1 MVPLCLSNFFS
12 SRFRV
17 PPILGGCWHPF
28 IHEKKRGEG
37 RKRAS
42 HYFRWC
48 ICHGRPCRRYLS
60 REWAAEFR
68 DSLIIAARIGRS
80 PYNWNGWHRLIRPW
94 WRTWN
99 ASICDPSTHLS
110 FRLMDSSTSFFSSSN
125 STQES
130 QPTVDGRLF
139 SLIAFPFAGVVL
151 FFCFFLSRPVS
162 RRSMSPSGGGS
173 SLDAILPLGFF
184 FAATSPCA
192 ERSHCDFVAWRT

>member
-1 MVPLCLSNFFS
+1 MPFAQRYARSSMVKILSFLWYLYAWVIFS
-12 SRFRV
+12 AVAFV
-17 PPILGGCWHPF
+17 FHQYWAGVD
-28 IHEKKRGEG
+28 IHLFMKKKRGEG

-151 FFCFFLSRPVS
+151 FFVFFCLGPSRVVRC
-162 RRSMSPSGGGS
+162 RRPAVG
-173 SLDAILPLGFF
+173 LL
-184 FAATSPCA
+184 
-192 ERSHCDFVAWRT
+192 